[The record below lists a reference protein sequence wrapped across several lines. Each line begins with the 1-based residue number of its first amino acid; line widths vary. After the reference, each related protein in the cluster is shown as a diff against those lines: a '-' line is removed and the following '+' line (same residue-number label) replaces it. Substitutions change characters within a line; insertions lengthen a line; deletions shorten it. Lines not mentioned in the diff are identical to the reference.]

1 MRVFLRLKY
10 LFLVRYSFAFFFSG
24 TCAFGEDY
32 FVGGGKFIF
41 QSCLNFFFG
50 IISVFCLTFAFYACY
65 DCCLAKQKIF

>member
-41 QSCLNFFFG
+41 QSCLNFFFRYN
-50 IISVFCLTFAFYACY
+50 IRIVSYIRVLCL
-65 DCCLAKQKIF
+65 L